1 MGAVARAEVVV
12 RVVKVTG
19 AEGTTFATSGAPA
32 PRAHPPPPERR
43 GRHTVGV
50 GGGSAGRHRTRV
62 PQPRRLT
69 VPVLSSRGALGP
81 ERGAALSTRVP
92 AVGRGG
98 ARSTGGGRDSRS
110 LRAAEAA
117 RQRRRPREGAQPTE
131 RAHEPTGR

>member
-1 MGAVARAEVVV
+1 MSLV
-12 RVVKVTG
+12 RVRLRCGRALALEKAQG
-19 AEGTTFATSGAPA
+19 ARPRKQG
-32 PRAHPPPPERR
+32 RAHE
-43 GRHTVGV
+43 
-50 GGGSAGRHRTRV
+50 
-62 PQPRRLT
+62 
-69 VPVLSSRGALGP
+69 P

-92 AVGRGG
+92 VVGKGG